1 MSALENMRVL
11 ISNDDG
17 IHAPGLEHLE
27 KVVRTLTDDVWVVA
41 PEADNSGAG
50 HSLTLSQPV
59 RVRQLSERRF
69 AVSGTPTDS
78 VLVGV
83 LELMPDHRPDLV
95 LSGINRGGNLGED
108 ITYSGTVAAAMEGAL
123 LGIPSIALSQHS
135 DSAQRTRWATAERHT
150 PALLE
155 HLIAAGWPDNVFLN
169 VNFPNVAADNVNGVV
184 VTRQG
189 RRKPG
194 SKLDKRV
201 DPRGRPYY
209 WIDSARIEEPT
220 LAGSDLSA
228 VYAGRISVTPLHLD
242 LTHHETCVALRAA
255 LERAEERHGGRVT

>member
-1 MSALENMRVL
+1 MSVLAGKRIL

-17 IHAPGLEHLE
+17 VQAPGIELLE
-27 KVVRTLTDDVWVVA
+27 KIALGFTDDVWVVA
-41 PEADNSGAG
+41 PETDNSGAG

-59 RVRQLSERRF
+59 RVRQMGDRKY

-78 VLVGV
+78 VLVGL
-83 LELMPDHRPDLV
+83 LEILPERKPDLV

-108 ITYSGTVAAAMEGAL
+108 ITYSGTVAAAMEGTL
-123 LGIPSIALSQHS
+123 LGVPSIALSQHTDKLS
-135 DSAQRTRWATAERHT
+135 RTPWATAERHA
-150 PALLE
+150 PALIERLVT
-155 HLIAAGWPDNVFLN
+155 AGWPGNIFLN
-169 VNFPNVAADNVNGVV
+169 VNFPDVGADAVAGTV

-194 SKLDKRV
+194 SKLDRRE

-220 LAGSDLSA
+220 LEGSDLSA
-228 VYAGRISVTPLHLD
+228 VYADKISITPLHLD
-242 LTHHETCVALRAA
+242 LTHHETCVALGAA
-255 LERAEERHGGRVT
+255 LA